1 MAPTANTLVEFR
13 GINAGDGR
21 DADRRAATEA
31 VRVAVVDDD
40 ERLRQALVFQ
50 LGTAG
55 FQVAPYSSAE
65 EFLNVPDA
73 SAFDCVVADLLLPR
87 MNGLQLQEE
96 LNRVV
101 PFASIVFITGH
112 GDLSLGMQAMRD
124 GAVDFLEKPVDE
136 KALLTSITR
145 GARLS
150 RAQRAE
156 QVHRIALEKRH
167 RTLTPREREVFAL
180 ITTGLLNKQVGAELG
195 ATERTI
201 KVHRGRVMNKMC
213 ANSLADLVNMAG
225 TLHIHATREDKRA
238 QPAGPCCTR

>member
-1 MAPTANTLVEFR
+1 VLTANTLVEFR
-13 GINAGDGR
+13 AVNAKDVR
-21 DADRRAATEA
+21 DADPRAASDD
-31 VRVAVVDDD
+31 VRVAVVEDD

-55 FQVAPYSSAE
+55 FQVFTYSSAE
-65 EFLNVPDA
+65 EFLGIPDT
-73 SAFDCVVADLLLPR
+73 SAFDCIVADLLLPR

-112 GDLSLGMQAMRD
+112 GDLSLGMQAMRE

-136 KALLTSITR
+136 EALLTSITR
-145 GARLS
+145 GAKLS
-150 RAQRAE
+150 RARRAE
-156 QVHRIALEKRH
+156 QLHRIGLEKRH
-167 RTLTPREREVFAL
+167 RALTPREREVFAL

-201 KVHRGRVMNKMC
+201 KVHRGRVMNKMR

-225 TLHIHATREDKRA
+225 TLQIHAIRMVR
-238 QPAGPCCTR
+238 

>member
-1 MAPTANTLVEFR
+1 MVTTANNLVEFR
-13 GINAGDGR
+13 GSREKDVR
-21 DADRRAATEA
+21 DADPRAATDA
-31 VRVAVVDDD
+31 VKVAIVEDN
-40 ERLRQALVFQ
+40 ERQRQALVFQ

-55 FQVAPYSSAE
+55 FQVAPYSSSE
-65 EFLNVPDA
+65 EFLKVPDA
-73 SAFDCVVADLLLPR
+73 TAFDCIVADLLLPR

-96 LNRVV
+96 LNRVM

-136 KALLTSITR
+136 EALLTSITR
-145 GARLS
+145 GAKLS
-150 RAQRAE
+150 RARRGE
-156 QVHRIALEKRH
+156 QLRRVGLEKRH
-167 RTLTPREREVFAL
+167 HTLTPREREVFVL

-225 TLHIHATREDKRA
+225 TLQIHATR
-238 QPAGPCCTR
+238 G

>member
-1 MAPTANTLVEFR
+1 MVPTANTLVEFR
-13 GINAGDGR
+13 NSRGKDVR
-21 DADRRAATEA
+21 DADPRAATEA
-31 VRVAVVDDD
+31 VRVAVVEDD

-65 EFLNVPDA
+65 EFLKVPDA
-73 SAFDCVVADLLLPR
+73 TAFDCIVADLFLPR

-112 GDLSLGMQAMRD
+112 GDLSLGMQAMRE

-136 KALLTSITR
+136 EALLTSITR
-145 GARLS
+145 GAKLS
-150 RAQRAE
+150 RARRAE
-156 QVHRIALEKRH
+156 QLRRVGLEKRH
-167 RTLTPREREVFAL
+167 HTLTPREREVFVL

-225 TLHIHATREDKRA
+225 ILQIHATRAVR
-238 QPAGPCCTR
+238 

>member
-13 GINAGDGR
+13 GINGGDGR

-31 VRVAVVDDD
+31 VRVAVVEDD

-55 FQVAPYSSAE
+55 FQIAPYSSAE

>member
-1 MAPTANTLVEFR
+1 MVATANTLVEFR
-13 GINAGDGR
+13 GSREKNVR
-21 DADRRAATEA
+21 DADPRAATDA
-31 VRVAVVDDD
+31 VKVAIVEDN
-40 ERLRQALVFQ
+40 ERQRQALVFQ

-55 FQVAPYSSAE
+55 FQVAPYSAAE
-65 EFLNVPDA
+65 EFLKVPDA
-73 SAFDCVVADLLLPR
+73 TAFDCIVADLLLPR

-136 KALLTSITR
+136 EALLTSITR
-145 GARLS
+145 GAKRS
-150 RAQRAE
+150 RARRAE
-156 QVHRIALEKRH
+156 QLRRAGLEKRH
-167 RTLTPREREVFAL
+167 HTLTPREREVFVL

-225 TLHIHATREDKRA
+225 TLQIHATR
-238 QPAGPCCTR
+238 G

>member
-1 MAPTANTLVEFR
+1 LGGAIVPTANTFVEFR
-13 GINAGDGR
+13 AVNAKDIR
-21 DADRRAATEA
+21 DANPRAATDD
-31 VRVAVVDDD
+31 VKVAVVEDD

-50 LGTAG
+50 LGSAS

-73 SAFDCVVADLLLPR
+73 SAFDCIVADLILPR

-96 LNRVV
+96 LNRLV

-112 GDLSLGMQAMRD
+112 GDLSLGMQAMRE

-136 KALLTSITR
+136 EALLTSITR
-145 GARLS
+145 GAKLS
-150 RAQRAE
+150 RARRAE
-156 QVHRIALEKRH
+156 QLHRIGLEKRH

-201 KVHRGRVMNKMC
+201 KVHRGRVMNKMR

-225 TLHIHATREDKRA
+225 TLQIHARH
-238 QPAGPCCTR
+238 QNG